1 MIDSSCAYFVSG
13 SAPAATSYA
22 APVASAAPA
31 ALAAPAA
38 SAASA
43 APAALAAP
51 AASAASAAPAVSPA
65 ATGTAAPVSAALAT
79 AKATASQ
86 PEPPAGPGQPEGP
99 NPEGSQSVGI
109 LERTEEQLSDGDD
122 ERFAHYVRKDRQ
134 LESAFTG
141 KPVVALCGKVWV
153 PTRNPDNFPI
163 CPMCKEI
170 HEQMG
175 NQGSAWPF
183 GPDVPGSGQ

>member
-22 APVASAAPA
+22 AP
-31 ALAAPAA
+31 
-38 SAASA
+38 AASA

-51 AASAASAAPAVSPA
+51 AASAAPAVSPA

-79 AKATASQ
+79 VKATASQ